1 MGGWPCGWKGEY
13 MNGKMIVYLPNENE
27 GLHTDILYEFNELYC
42 EMIIERGQAIRLNIL
57 IV

>member
-1 MGGWPCGWKGEY
+1 MGKLLSTY
-13 MNGKMIVYLPNENE
+13 QMKNE